1 MKKTSQ
7 ASALILTIVLLLL
20 LAPISTAHAGDLEVV
35 ATANPTT
42 LFDGDVTTIEF
53 TITNN
58 TGSSVDINGYT
69 IDGVYEWV
77 NGLILAPGE
86 SQTLIS
92 HHTADF
98 GQNLDYGFRV
108 EVHYDGWGTVY
119 SNLIELHMDSYIVV
133 DPPITTLEFEVSANK
148 SSVKFGEDIIFNIRT
163 KNTGNVTYEGFTPFL
178 GVGAAAL
185 IDTFDLAPGD
195 EKTVSYVFSCFVDGT
210 IIFGYFFD
218 YTHEGNTRRITSPLA
233 ADFTIAFI
241 PPMLSVTASAS
252 KTIIA
257 SGDSSKI
264 TVKIDNTGGY
274 PFQDVKLYD
283 NNGKLIDSWA
293 AINLNSSKSA
303 TINVAPAAT
312 TVYAYNVQAQCV
324 QAYETD
330 SNVLKIT
337 VEKALPTV
345 SPVSVQTQSSS
356 PAVEQTPNET
366 NEDKPPVQ
374 ANAAEQSDYD
384 GDWRAL
390 EEETAALQDSSG
402 LSTLTIILIAAI
414 AAALIVAL
422 VLIIYIKKSGK
433 AK

>member
-7 ASALILTIVLLLL
+7 AAALILTIVLLLL

-42 LFDGDVTTIEF
+42 LFDGDSTIIEF

-58 TGSSVDINGYT
+58 TGASVDIDGYT

-77 NGLILAPGE
+77 NGLVLAPGE

-98 GQNLDYGFRV
+98 GQNMDYGFRV

-119 SNLIELHMDSYIVV
+119 SNLIELHLDSYIIV

-148 SSVKFGEDIIFNIRT
+148 SSVKLGEDIEFSVRI
-163 KNTGNVTYEGFTPFL
+163 KNTGNVTFEDFTPFMSA
-178 GVGAAAL
+178 GAGDL
-185 IDTFDLAPGD
+185 INTFDLAPG
-195 EKTVSYVFSCFVDGT
+195 EETTVFYVFTCYIDGP
-210 IIFGYFFD
+210 IPFGYFFD
-218 YTHEGNTRRITSPLA
+218 YTHEGTTRRITHPV
-233 ADFTIAFI
+233 ADDFSIAFI

-252 KTIIA
+252 KATIA

-274 PFQDVKLYD
+274 PFQNVKLYD
-283 NNGKLIDSWA
+283 NNSKLVDSWTD
-293 AINLNSSKSA
+293 IDINSSKSA
-303 TINVAPAAT
+303 TITIAPAAT
-312 TVYAYNVQAQCV
+312 TVYAYNVQAWYG
-324 QAYETD
+324 QAYQTD

-337 VEKALPTV
+337 VEKANP
-345 SPVSVQTQSSS
+345 SSS
-356 PAVEQTPNET
+356 ADSSQAQDSSPTEEPA
-366 NEDKPPVQ
+366 
-374 ANAAEQSDYD
+374 AAEAAQNEAAAEADAEGLADND

-390 EEETAALQDSSG
+390 EEEADSQNSGG
-402 LSTLTIILIAAI
+402 LSTLTIILIAAV
-414 AAALIVAL
+414 AAALIVVL
-422 VLIIYIKKSGK
+422 VLVIYIKKAKK
-433 AK
+433 A